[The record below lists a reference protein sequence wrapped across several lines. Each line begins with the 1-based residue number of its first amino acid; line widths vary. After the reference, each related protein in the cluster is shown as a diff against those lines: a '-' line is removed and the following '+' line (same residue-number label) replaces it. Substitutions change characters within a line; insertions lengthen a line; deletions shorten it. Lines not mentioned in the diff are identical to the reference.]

1 MGYTRDYGS
10 GKGIFDLSISVD
22 SGEVFG
28 FLGPNQELLLF
39 VKRIYIYKQNRD
51 YLNVTLY
58 FNCIKTWNPLY
69 YW

>member
-1 MGYTRDYGS
+1 MSVINVQNLTRDYGS

-51 YLNVTLY
+51 Y
-58 FNCIKTWNPLY
+58 
-69 YW
+69 

>member
-28 FLGPNQELLLF
+28 FLEPNQELLLF
-39 VKRIYIYKQNRD
+39 VKRICIYKQNRD
-51 YLNVTLY
+51 Y
-58 FNCIKTWNPLY
+58 
-69 YW
+69 

>member
-51 YLNVTLY
+51 Y
-58 FNCIKTWNPLY
+58 
-69 YW
+69 